1 MPMRCNRLV
10 SLLLALLLAAL
21 LFPAGA
27 EDDAPTEE
35 EQPPKLGDV
44 LVIYPEEADR
54 RTVEDN
60 VSAIAQALFRL
71 RYTADFV
78 EAQDAG
84 QVIGQY
90 ERVIW
95 CDTAVSDR
103 MDPAIL
109 EGFEG
114 LLLVLGQVRGL
125 EAFGLTAREDFSG
138 SVMGVAEY
146 AFDDEILFR
155 HSVAVMNA
163 GELADAPYQNGV
175 LAVSSGQMPLA
186 SGSGN
191 VHYLAQQDYTD
202 SFSKELLVKE
212 IARWLWPYDTRMPTY
227 TQHVVLDAV
236 YPFYDPY
243 RLRTLVD
250 YMVENR
256 MHFVIS
262 VMPIYEHGDY
272 PAMTQFC
279 EVLRYAQS
287 SGGAVVLHAPN
298 AQNALDA
305 NELARQ
311 LAAATVSYFNQNV
324 YPLALEIPSEWLF
337 REDLLPLL
345 GRYRTLFISDMDA
358 FSAHAVKEYGMRDY
372 LLSGVQQIVPALKL
386 DETGVSHVARCGTA
400 VYLDMSMTENE
411 QLISMIDAVKDAPIP
426 MQSLWG
432 MDQAVYTDEGHYLT
446 WDQNTL
452 IVDGTQRFN
461 VYSPTPYDANFDYKR
476 NEYYRFVANLKNQ
489 NQFLIGIS
497 IVVLIL
503 FMILGTQSRHQMH
516 KRFLKRSSPDSGGD
530 QHVSS

>member
-1 MPMRCNRLV
+1 MRCNRIAA
-10 SLLLALLLAAL
+10 LLLALLWTAL
-21 LFPAGA
+21 LIPAGA
-27 EDDAPTEE
+27 EEMQAEE
-35 EQPPKLGDV
+35 EQPPRLGDV

-54 RTVEDN
+54 RTAEDN
-60 VSAIAQALFRL
+60 LSAIAQALFFL

-103 MDPAIL
+103 MEPAIL
-109 EGFEG
+109 EGFG
-114 LLLVLGQVRGL
+114 GMLLVLGQARGL
-125 EAFGLTAREDFSG
+125 EAFGLTVREGFSG
-138 SVMGVAEY
+138 SFMGVAEY

-155 HSVAVMNA
+155 HSVSVMNA
-163 GELADAPYQNGV
+163 GAFDEPTYQCGV
-175 LAVSSGQMPLA
+175 LSAAGGELPLA

-191 VHYLAQQDYTD
+191 VHYLAQQDFTD
-202 SFSKELLVKE
+202 SFSRELLVQE
-212 IARWLWPYDTRMPTY
+212 IAQWLWPYDVRMPTY

-243 RLRTLVD
+243 RLQTLVE

-262 VMPIYEHGDY
+262 VMPVYEHADY

-279 EVLRYAQS
+279 EVLRYAQAN
-287 SGGAVVLHAPN
+287 GGAVVMHAPN
-298 AQNALDA
+298 VQNALDA
-305 NELARQ
+305 SELSRQ
-311 LAAATVSYFNQNV
+311 LTAATANYFDQNV

-345 GRYRTLFISDMDA
+345 RRYKTLFLSDLDA
-358 FSAHAVKEYGMRDY
+358 FSTHAVKEYGMKDY
-372 LLSGVQQIVPALKL
+372 LPSGIQQIVPALKL
-386 DETGVSHVARCGTA
+386 DETGVAHAARCATA
-400 VYLDMSMTENE
+400 VYLDMSVTEDA
-411 QLISMIDAVKDAPIP
+411 QLIRVIDAVKDAPFP

-432 MDQAVYTDEGHYLT
+432 MDQAVYTDEFHFLT

-452 IVDGTQRFN
+452 TVDGTQRFN
-461 VYSPTPYDANFDYKR
+461 VYSPTPEGEPFDYKR

-497 IVVLIL
+497 IVVLVL
-503 FMILGTQSRHQMH
+503 FLFLGAQSRRQMH
-516 KRFLKRSSPDSGGD
+516 RRFLKHSSPKSGGN